1 MAVQAQPADREMPKA
16 AGADEDGHRFALG
29 RRLRQLRHLQQLSL
43 AAVAR
48 HAGMSPSF
56 LSQLER
62 GATSPSISSLR
73 RICAVLGVTLAE
85 LFDEDGALP
94 MQVLRRSDRPRVET
108 EPGTR
113 KFLLTRKPLRN
124 LEVYVGEFEPETST
138 GEQYFHGDAQELF
151 VVLSGT
157 VLVELGDSAATLT
170 AGDSIEYSTALPH
183 RAVNVGDER
192 AEVLWIVSPPT
203 EDG

>member
-1 MAVQAQPADREMPKA
+1 MAVPARPMQQGMRVSA
-16 AGADEDGHRFALG
+16 AEDDDHRAALG
-29 RRLRQLRHLQQLSL
+29 SRLRQIRQLQRLSL
-43 AAVAR
+43 SAVAR
-48 HAGMSPSF
+48 HAGTSASF

-62 GATSPSISSLR
+62 GSTSPSISSLR

-94 MQVLRRSDRPRVET
+94 MQVLRREQRPTVET

-124 LEVYVGEFEPETST
+124 LEAYVGDFDPGTST
-138 GEQYFHGDAQELF
+138 GESYAHGDAQELF
-151 VVLSGT
+151 IVVAGT
-157 VLVELGDSAATLT
+157 VLLEVGDFSATLET
-170 AGDSIEYSTALPH
+170 GDSIEYPTSLPH
-183 RAVNVGDER
+183 RVENMGDDL

-203 EDG
+203 EDE